1 MGVVDGGAGLG
12 LVSVLHRD
20 LNEIKKKLINNG
32 QKIPPIY
39 SKTCLIRHLSNSIL
53 QCYLTLSFI
62 HNLPFIYIFSTV

>member
-39 SKTCLIRHLSNSIL
+39 SKTCLIRHPSN
-53 QCYLTLSFI
+53 
-62 HNLPFIYIFSTV
+62 PFYSVF